1 MSYDFPMSSGSFH
14 TIYKGS
20 ASIFSAE
27 GSRAQLAV
35 QSAAGPKPTAGTP
48 TAAGLGPSNQ
58 MHNYL
63 CFNGDSSRP
72 QIFANLIKNGVV

>member
-27 GSRAQLAV
+27 GSRAKLAM
-35 QSAAGPKPTAGTP
+35 QSAAESTKTAGTP
-48 TAAGLGPSNQ
+48 KAAGLGPATQ

-63 CFNGDSSRP
+63 CFNGDKSRP